1 MPVVLALVLAL
12 SQAGAEDLPPP
23 PPPPDL
29 DVLTSGVPAPV
40 TPAAPAP
47 PVASP
52 VVTAGRAAPELP
64 RLGLAA
70 DVGVPEGLTVAA
82 MFRAVPSLRL
92 WLGPS
97 WNYVGL
103 GLQGGVHWAP
113 LPWALAPA
121 LSVEAGRYFSSDLT
135 WLAQDSGGVPAEVE
149 PLLRDVSYS
158 YASVH
163 LGFELG
169 SPRGLA
175 FSIRAGLSY
184 LWLVARGTATSSDA
198 TGETRVQFTDP
209 QLRATIPSVKLGLHY
224 WF

>member
-1 MPVVLALVLAL
+1 
-12 SQAGAEDLPPP
+12 
-23 PPPPDL
+23 
-29 DVLTSGVPAPV
+29 
-40 TPAAPAP
+40 
-47 PVASP
+47 
-52 VVTAGRAAPELP
+52 LP

-82 MFRAVPSLRL
+82 MLRALPSLRL
-92 WLGPS
+92 WFGPS
-97 WNYVGL
+97 WNYAGL
-103 GLQGGVHWAP
+103 GVQGGASWTP

-135 WLAQDSGGVPAEVE
+135 WLAQDSGGVPEEVA

-158 YASVH
+158 YASAH
-163 LGFELG
+163 LGLELG

-184 LWLVARGTATSSDA
+184 LWLVARGTAASAPGGDA
-198 TGETRVQFTDP
+198 GEARVQLTDP